1 MSKMHVRATLLTVV
15 MLLLLSIS
23 LPELS
28 AQEQLSDGWL
38 RFTLTGRTSKP
49 DWTASS
55 VLESDQLYRDSRY
68 GPEKALDGDPATAWV
83 EGVPGPGVGE
93 SYIIGLPHYPEAFGF
108 INGYAKNRD
117 LFEKNYRVKEL
128 KVQVFA
134 GLAVSGFATEIAQ
147 FFDARPISEALTI
160 NLADIMEAQRIEL
173 PFEGS
178 RILAR
183 MREFR
188 NSEEVRS
195 WDFPQAAEMGVDG
208 SEGMP
213 ISFRY
218 LIRLE
223 IAGTYPGSKWEDTC
237 IAELWPDYGRA
248 SKVSVSEDGKS
259 LLITAAAGEQIPTY
273 SDFEYVLTLVETSR
287 NKEWA
292 IVIKEPAYADEGRI
306 SSTYAVIHTPSGR
319 DLSKSIFGSSA
330 EKLGTRLLPT
340 GFIRKQGTT
349 YLEYEDFEQGETKQ
363 TPLSLYQR

>member
-1 MSKMHVRATLLTVV
+1 MSKLHIRSTLLPVL

-23 LPELS
+23 LPNIS

-83 EGVPGPGVGE
+83 EGVPGPGLGE
-93 SYIIGLPHYPEAFGF
+93 SYVIGLPHYPEAMGF
-108 INGYAKNRD
+108 INGYAKNRG

-128 KVQVFA
+128 RVQVFA
-134 GLAVSGFATEIAQ
+134 GLSVSAFATEIAQ
-147 FFDARPISEALTI
+147 FFDARPISDSQTI
-160 NLADIMEAQRIEL
+160 KLADIMEAQRTEL
-173 PFEGS
+173 PFDRS

-195 WDFPQAAEMGVDG
+195 WDFPQAAEMGADG
-208 SEGMP
+208 SEGLSV
-213 ISFRY
+213 SFRY

-223 IAGTYPGSKWEDTC
+223 IADTYPGSKWEDTC

-248 SKVSVSEDGKS
+248 SKASVSQDDKS
-259 LLITAAAGEQIPTY
+259 LVITDGAGEQIPTY

-306 SSTYAVIHTPSGR
+306 SSTYAVIHTPTGR
-319 DLSKSIFGSSA
+319 DMSQRIFGPSA
-330 EKLGTRLLPT
+330 EKLGAGLLPT
-340 GFIRKQGTT
+340 GFTREQGTT

-363 TPLSLYQR
+363 TPLSLY